1 MYLFGVNSRYE
12 LTFLDNTGISIVL
25 WALKNWEKFYAVNI
39 FNDIKAIIDRIMV
52 STVAPD
58 TIYIN
63 EKYLNSQTKK
73 VSARSCQKWKK

>member
-1 MYLFGVNSRYE
+1 V
-12 LTFLDNTGISIVL
+12 
-25 WALKNWEKFYAVNI
+25 VNI

-73 VSARSCQKWKK
+73 VSARSCQK

>member
-1 MYLFGVNSRYE
+1 M
-12 LTFLDNTGISIVL
+12 
-25 WALKNWEKFYAVNI
+25 VNI
-39 FNDIKAIIDRIMV
+39 FNDIRTIIDHIMV

-73 VSARSCQKWKK
+73 YQRGLVKNERS